1 MASKIREQVLA
12 LESYLTKVK
21 DDDISDNQ
29 DVQRLFCWDNAAIN
43 ELVVTIL
50 TNDYVPPI
58 ILGEEELGD
67 DLVQQYIVDGMQRS
81 SALIKFR
88 YGNYKITSS
97 IEDSVIKYQV
107 KMRDEDGKVM
117 RDEDDNVVWESREF
131 DIKNKTYDMLPEE
144 LKKVFNSY
152 QIRLAIHQGTSM
164 EEISKLVRRYNRSR
178 SMSASQKAYTWLPI
192 HSRKVRN
199 ISNSGFFKNSTKYSE
214 AEHKKGTY
222 EAMVSSAAMTTFFLD
237 KWKKS
242 LKDINVYLNDN
253 ATTEQ
258 FDIIQNYAD
267 RMETVCEDKF
277 TDIFVNKDI
286 PVWFAVFH
294 KFNSLGLEDVKFAE
308 FIQALRTDLHSKEVN
323 GFTYDSLY
331 EEAGTKDKKIVTNK
345 IELLISLILEYFNI
359 NIEETG
365 SDESVLSFVQSVVDS
380 DITKED
386 VSLYEEMLKD
396 FEVEIPEES
405 SLLKEN
411 YICPLVAMV
420 AYACV
425 KEVDE
430 QFPAWIS
437 SYEKENI
444 TYEGNEKTY
453 IAMKKN
459 FDKFVKKGVAA

>member
-12 LESYLTKVK
+12 LESYLSRVK

-97 IEDSVIKYQV
+97 IEDSVIRYQV
-107 KMRDEDGKVM
+107 KMRDENGKVM
-117 RDEDDNVVWESREF
+117 RDEDDSIMWESREF

-178 SMSASQKAYTWLPI
+178 SMSASQKAYTWLPV

-222 EAMVSSAAMTTFFLD
+222 EALVSSAAMTTFFLD

-242 LKDINVYLNDN
+242 LKDINVYLNEN

-267 RMETVCEDKF
+267 RMESVCKDKF

-286 PVWFAVFH
+286 SVWFAVFH
-294 KFNSLGLEDVKFAE
+294 KFNSLGLEDIKFAE
-308 FIQALRTDLHSKEVN
+308 FVQTLKSDLHSKEVN

-331 EEAGTKDKKIVTNK
+331 EEAGTKDKKIVINK
-345 IELLISLILEYFNI
+345 IELLIALMMDYFNI
-359 NIEETG
+359 NIEETQ
-365 SDESVLSFVQSVVDS
+365 SNESVLSFVQNTVNPNANEE
-380 DITKED
+380 DIT
-386 VSLYEEMLKD
+386 LYEEMLKN
-396 FEVEIPEES
+396 FEVEVPENS
-405 SLLKEN
+405 ALLDKKFEK
-411 YICPLVAMV
+411 PLVALV
-420 AYACV
+420 AYACA
-425 KEVDE
+425 KEIDE
-430 QFPAWIS
+430 VFPAWLVEF
-437 SYEKENI
+437 EKENI
-444 TYEGNEKTY
+444 TYNGIQSSY
-453 IAMKKN
+453 DVMKSS
-459 FDKFVKKGVAA
+459 FDNYVERKVA